1 MKKLFI
7 VFALLFCA
15 ISGRGQSDS
24 TAIIMM
30 SVYEG
35 TGNNNNNRIS
45 ISYPG
50 SSRADE
56 FILLGRLRMFG
67 NPHKNQQIIAES
79 INKIVLMGYKL
90 DKFEMSP
97 SMELARRHSTYLFV
111 REDRK

>member
-1 MKKLFI
+1 MKKLLL
-7 VFALLFCA
+7 VFALLMCVAFTQA
-15 ISGRGQSDS
+15 QSDS

-35 TGNNNNNRIS
+35 TGSGNNNRIS
-45 ISYPG
+45 VSYPG

-56 FILLGRLRMFG
+56 FILLERLRLFG

-97 SMELARRHSTYLFV
+97 SMELARRHSTYIFV
-111 REDRK
+111 REEK